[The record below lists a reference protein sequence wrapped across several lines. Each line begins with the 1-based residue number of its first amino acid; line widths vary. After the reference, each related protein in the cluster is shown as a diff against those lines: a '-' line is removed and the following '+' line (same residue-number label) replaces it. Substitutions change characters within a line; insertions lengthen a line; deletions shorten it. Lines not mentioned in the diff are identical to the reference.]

1 MQSWAARPG
10 YREIT
15 VAPVTTASWMFE
27 IESSGWRPYHM
38 IRTSHPWSA
47 GPLVTV
53 TSVRAKALL
62 RLGHSQTDDSAC
74 YTEGLSSDFQVLDR
88 YTKHCKQPW
97 TRSLSWPPRQRSHWQ
112 LQVVGDS
119 VPFSYGI
126 VTCSIMKLQ
135 FHYIHCWAGLV
146 RVPGV
151 TD

>member
-1 MQSWAARPG
+1 MQSWSARPG

-15 VAPVTTASWMFE
+15 VAPVKTASWMFE
-27 IESSGWRPYHM
+27 IESSGWRPNHM

-97 TRSLSWPPRQRSHWQ
+97 TRSLSWPPRQRR
-112 LQVVGDS
+112 LERVGCWLRVGGEIWFWGSDY
-119 VPFSYGI
+119 VRKIP
-126 VTCSIMKLQ
+126 LQ
-135 FHYIHCWAGLV
+135 FNNGPRNFLHDSQW
-146 RVPGV
+146 
-151 TD
+151 